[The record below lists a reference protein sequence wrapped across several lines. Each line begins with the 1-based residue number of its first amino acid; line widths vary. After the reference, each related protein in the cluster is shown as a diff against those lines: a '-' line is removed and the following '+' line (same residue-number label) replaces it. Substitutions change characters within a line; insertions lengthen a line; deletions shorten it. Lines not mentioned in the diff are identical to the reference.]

1 MSSVRTLK
9 TLQKK
14 QGNGLSEAEKEAWK
28 RLNRAVFASGSAF
41 FRSGSMVR
49 HGKRSHVVEL
59 CVSDGYSVRVLFRT
73 RRLDEAVPIIP
84 KIVKSRGLQYP
95 FLIAWIRRLIQQWK
109 AETPSSKKK
118 GKGTR
123 APDRSCI
130 PAKGTLH
137 LLMTL
142 YQEAL
147 ASRN

>member
-9 TLQKK
+9 TLQEK
-14 QGNGLSEAEKEAWK
+14 QRNGLSEAEKEAWK

-41 FRSGSMVR
+41 FRPGSMIR
-49 HGKRSHVVEL
+49 HGKRSYVVEL

-73 RRLDEAVPIIP
+73 RRLDGDVPIIP
-84 KIVKSRGLQYP
+84 KIVKSGGLQYP

-109 AETPSSKKK
+109 AETSSKKK
-118 GKGTR
+118 GKSAKT
-123 APDRSCI
+123 PDRSCI
-130 PAKGTLH
+130 PTRGTLH